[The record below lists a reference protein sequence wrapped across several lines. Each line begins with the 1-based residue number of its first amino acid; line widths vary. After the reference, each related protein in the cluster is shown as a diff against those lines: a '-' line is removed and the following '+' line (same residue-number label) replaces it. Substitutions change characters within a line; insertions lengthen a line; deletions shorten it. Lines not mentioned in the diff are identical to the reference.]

1 MNTLV
6 EYPQTESGDTG
17 ETSDKLRELAACY
30 PELVANCDAR
40 GLAMLEQTDHVQFPP
55 GTVMFRENAPCRN
68 FLWLLEGSVRVYRHS
83 PDGREVTLYRI
94 EPGDLCIL
102 SLNTLLGG
110 QAYPAQAVVESD
122 IKGLMIS
129 GASLLNTIDE
139 SPALRRYV
147 MKMLT
152 DRLYQMMSLVSDI
165 AFQRLD
171 LRLACLLGQRFERSG
186 GAPLEVTHAQ
196 LARELGTTREV
207 VSRILKEFEHQ
218 ECVKLARGRIML
230 VSRQGLEWFA
240 GES

>member
-1 MNTLV
+1 
-6 EYPQTESGDTG
+6 
-17 ETSDKLRELAACY
+17 
-30 PELVANCDAR
+30 
-40 GLAMLEQTDHVQFPP
+40 
-55 GTVMFRENAPCRN
+55 MFRENAPCRN
-68 FLWLLEGSVRVYRHS
+68 FLWLLEGSVRVYKHS

-152 DRLYQMMSLVSDI
+152 DRLYQMISFWRANPVL
-165 AFQRLD
+165 
-171 LRLACLLGQRFERSG
+171 
-186 GAPLEVTHAQ
+186 
-196 LARELGTTREV
+196 
-207 VSRILKEFEHQ
+207 
-218 ECVKLARGRIML
+218 
-230 VSRQGLEWFA
+230 
-240 GES
+240 